1 MRVAAIVVPLLYNCC
16 VLGGCIWNLKDVF
29 GGTAAA
35 AAAAAVTHRL
45 YAMWSEV
52 AAKTNT
58 IVPRSNR

>member
-1 MRVAAIVVPLLYNCC
+1 M
-16 VLGGCIWNLKDVF
+16 KDVF
-29 GGTAAA
+29 GGTAAAAA